1 MYKETS
7 FDAAFLCGPEEMIGA
22 VSKTLQ
28 SNKIPKENIHF
39 ELFTASV
46 DKEAISNIKEGQT
59 EITVLLDDEETTF
72 TMAQTDDLLAASLR
86 NNLDAPYSCQGG
98 VCSSCLCKVTEGKAV
113 MVKNSIL
120 TDSEIEE
127 GLVLAC
133 QAYPTTSKII
143 IDFDD
148 V

>member
-1 MYKETS
+1 
-7 FDAAFLCGPEEMIGA
+7 MI
-22 VSKTLQ
+22 
-28 SNKIPKENIHF
+28 
-39 ELFTASV
+39 
-46 DKEAISNIKEGQT
+46 
-59 EITVLLDDEETTF
+59 DDEETTF
-72 TMAQTDDLLAASLR
+72 TMQQKDTILAASLR

-98 VCSSCLCKVTEGKAV
+98 VCSSCMGKVTEGKAV

-133 QAYPTTSKII
+133 QAYPTTSKIT

>member
-1 MYKETS
+1 MK
-7 FDAAFLCGPEEMIGA
+7 
-22 VSKTLQ
+22 
-28 SNKIPKENIHF
+28 
-39 ELFTASV
+39 
-46 DKEAISNIKEGQT
+46 
-59 EITVLLDDEETTF
+59 
-72 TMAQTDDLLAASLR
+72 QTDDILSASLR

-120 TDSEIEE
+120 SDSEIEE

-133 QAYPTTSKII
+133 QAFPTTPNIA